1 MTFGRCLSA
10 SILRGPPSTTH
21 GGCLPKVLVFMLNG
35 DVWVIVPTYNE
46 APVVRSVLEGLL
58 ERFPHVVAVDDCSTD
73 SSAAEIV
80 AAGARL
86 VSHPINMGQ
95 GGALQTGIDFAL
107 LDPEAQ
113 YFVMFDADGQ
123 HRVDDAEAMV
133 NHVRAKGMDVLLGSR
148 FLGDATNMSPSRRVL
163 LLAARWFERF
173 STGITLT
180 DSHNGLRVFNRS
192 FAEVLNLRMTDMAW
206 ATEFLIRVASVGAT
220 VEEFPV
226 TIDYT
231 DYSRSK
237 GQHSINSINI
247 GVDILL
253 NRFLR
258 GPH

>member
-1 MTFGRCLSA
+1 
-10 SILRGPPSTTH
+10 
-21 GGCLPKVLVFMLNG
+21 MLYG

-46 APVVRSVLEGLL
+46 APVVRSVLAGLR
-58 ERFPHVVAVDDCSTD
+58 ERFPNVVAVDDCSTD
-73 SSAAEIV
+73 SSAAEIL

-107 LDPEAQ
+107 LDPAAQ

-123 HRVDDAEAMV
+123 HRVDDAAAMV
-133 NHVRAKGMDVLLGSR
+133 DHLRTNGMDVLLGSR
-148 FLGDATNMSPSRRVL
+148 FLGDAVNMSRSRRL
-163 LLAARWFERF
+163 LLMAARWFEKL
-173 STGITLT
+173 STGVTLT
-180 DSHNGLRVFNRS
+180 DSHNGLRVFNRR

-206 ATEFLIRVASVGAT
+206 ATEFLTRAASAGAT
-220 VEEFPV
+220 IEEFPV

-231 DYSRSK
+231 EYSRSK

-247 GVDILL
+247 GVDILV